1 MALID
6 IEIEDYLDEVDTRY
20 LVQELQKRKDLKNYK
35 IKLDQFDLPD
45 FKNSNDIFEYIK
57 KVLGLREWH
66 DKDRVIAEIREL

>member
-1 MALID
+1 MARID

-45 FKNSNDIFEYIK
+45 FKNSNEIFEYIK